1 MGLRLTGELDTLT
14 GDLLEQRVEELLGER
29 PDVILDLSEMRVRSA
44 SAGLMGWWSL
54 SATST
59 PGTSGVESQY
69 GIGPPHRLGDR
80 RDRGL
85 DLLVLGG
92 GHGDRTANVRAVV
105 GTAHEQNAESDHRPP
120 MRTDQA
126 AQPDDGRSGSTAGA
140 NQVRAWCIHWSQPV
154 GYGQT
159 AL

>member
-1 MGLRLTGELDTLT
+1 VGLRVTGELDTLT

-69 GIGPPHRLGDR
+69 GIGTHTDSGIAAIAAWIFLSWGRSR
-80 RDRGL
+80 RPDPECA
-85 DLLVLGG
+85 GG
-92 GHGDRTANVRAVV
+92 GRHRT
-105 GTAHEQNAESDHRPP
+105 
-120 MRTDQA
+120 
-126 AQPDDGRSGSTAGA
+126 
-140 NQVRAWCIHWSQPV
+140 
-154 GYGQT
+154 
-159 AL
+159 

>member
-1 MGLRLTGELDTLT
+1 M
-14 GDLLEQRVEELLGER
+14 
-29 PDVILDLSEMRVRSA
+29 ILDLSEMRVRSA

-120 MRTDQA
+120 MRTIKRRIPTMA
-126 AQPDDGRSGSTAGA
+126 VAGQPL
-140 NQVRAWCIHWSQPV
+140 
-154 GYGQT
+154 GQIR
-159 AL
+159 